1 MGEIKSTLDL
11 VMERTRHLTLSDDEK
26 RRQRRGE
33 GRRRLA
39 GLVQQYADSALTA
52 VQVSGAARKLGA
64 EFGFDASADLI
75 KAAVERIDL
84 DGESGPW
91 LEILRVSGKE
101 VLLVGVETAISDYQR
116 ASEDLKAAQSEAA
129 SLRLLAD
136 GIDGTAVIPNPEAD
150 PEWREAAERLRIGY
164 ASRLTGLIP
173 KGAD

>member
-26 RRQRRGE
+26 RRQRLEEG
-33 GRRRLA
+33 GRRMA
-39 GLVQQYADSALTA
+39 GLVQQYADSVLTA
-52 VQVSGAARKLGA
+52 VQVSDAARKLGV

-84 DGESGPW
+84 DGENGPW

-101 VLLVGVETAISDYQR
+101 VLLAGVETLISDYLR
-116 ASEDLKAAQSEAA
+116 ASEDLNAAHGEAA

-136 GIDGTAVIPNPEAD
+136 GIDGTAVSPNPEAD
-150 PEWREAAERLRIGY
+150 PEWREAAERLRLSY
-164 ASRLTGLIP
+164 ASRLTGLIS